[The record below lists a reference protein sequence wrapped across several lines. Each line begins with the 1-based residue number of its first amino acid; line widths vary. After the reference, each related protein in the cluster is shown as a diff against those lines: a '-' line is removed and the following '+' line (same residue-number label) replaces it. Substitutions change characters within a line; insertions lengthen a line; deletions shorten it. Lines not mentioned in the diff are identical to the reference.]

1 MAKKVYTIDVA
12 SKNLKVS
19 TKPSESNAVKVK
31 EENKEVEKFGIVEIN
46 NASATKKLKNT
57 QEKGF
62 EKNISG
68 STKKSVKAET
78 AKVED
83 YFDFSF
89 RTNQLVK
96 NMAEKSEK
104 TAESK
109 TIKNTMQKKTA
120 EKKAEVKAEEKT
132 ETKTA
137 SLKISDE
144 LKNKQTE
151 NVSNSVKFD
160 NDANQIVRV
169 ARIGSLFDCE
179 KRMMNA

>member
-19 TKPSESNAVKVK
+19 AKPSESKSVKTQEK
-31 EENKEVEKFGIVEIN
+31 KEVENFGIVEIN
-46 NASATKKLKNT
+46 NASATKKIKNNV
-57 QEKGF
+57 EKGF
-62 EKNISG
+62 EKTLSG
-68 STKKSVKAET
+68 TAKKSVKAET

-89 RTNQLVK
+89 RTNQSAKKISEAKAEKVETKAEAKVEKKSAQKTENSQVAVTVK
-96 NMAEKSEK
+96 NIGEIKS
-104 TAESK
+104 S
-109 TIKNTMQKKTA
+109 Q
-120 EKKAEVKAEEKT
+120 
-132 ETKTA
+132 
-137 SLKISDE
+137 S
-144 LKNKQTE
+144 E

>member
-19 TKPSESNAVKVK
+19 AKPSESKSVKTQEK
-31 EENKEVEKFGIVEIN
+31 KEVENFGIVEIN
-46 NASATKKLKNT
+46 NASATKKIKNNV
-57 QEKGF
+57 EKGF
-62 EKNISG
+62 EKNLSG
-68 STKKSVKAET
+68 TAKKSVKAET

-89 RTNQLVK
+89 RTNQSAKKV
-96 NMAEKSEK
+96 SETK
-104 TAESK
+104 
-109 TIKNTMQKKTA
+109 
-120 EKKAEVKAEEKT
+120 EEKV
-132 ETKTA
+132 ETKTKSA
-137 SLKISDE
+137 VKKSESKVEKTSVQKVDDTQVAVSV
-144 LKNKQTE
+144 KNIDDIKSSQSE
-151 NVSNSVKFD
+151 NVSKSVKFD

>member
-19 TKPSESNAVKVK
+19 TKPSESKAVKVK

-46 NASATKKLKNT
+46 NASATKK
-57 QEKGF
+57 
-62 EKNISG
+62 
-68 STKKSVKAET
+68 SVKAET

-89 RTNQLVK
+89 RSNQLVK

-104 TAESK
+104 TAENK
-109 TIKNTMQKKTA
+109 TVKNTVQKKTA
-120 EKKAEVKAEEKT
+120 EKKAEVKVEKKP
-132 ETKTA
+132 ETKAA